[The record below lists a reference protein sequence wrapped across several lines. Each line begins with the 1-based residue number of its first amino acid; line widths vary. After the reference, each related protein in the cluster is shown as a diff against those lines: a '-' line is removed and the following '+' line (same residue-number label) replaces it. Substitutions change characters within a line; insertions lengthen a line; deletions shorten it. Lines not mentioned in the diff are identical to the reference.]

1 MRARGDEWWAGFACP
16 QAQVWSI
23 VLGMSQYH
31 QDAVSAALAGDWQGA
46 HNIVMNYDDPFACWI
61 HAVLH
66 KIEGD
71 AGNSRYWYAQT
82 EYDYADFADARV
94 ELAAIRE
101 ALGEG

>member
-1 MRARGDEWWAGFACP
+1 MSLRSGFACP

-31 QDAVSAALAGDWQGA
+31 QDAVSAALAGA
-46 HNIVMNYDDPFACWI
+46 HSIVMNYDDTFACWI

-71 AGNSRYWYAQT
+71 AGNSCYWYAQT
-82 EYDYADFADARV
+82 EYVYDDFADARV
-94 ELAAIRE
+94 ELVIKKSLE
-101 ALGEG
+101 EI